1 MNIRSYKIYSE
12 HLVSTVI
19 FNRTGTLIRKSTFL
33 FTHSWTHAH
42 YTRANTHSHAQTPT
56 HTHRMHALT
65 RAANRTHL
73 RQEKNQ
79 WGVGNKS
86 LIYVAAYEACVG
98 KYQHQENGRHQRQ
111 RRDTHLQGCVRLR
124 KAAIAFDFE
133 FIIFFYLILLFFHK
147 NSFRQ
152 VGIWKTRFAKVV
164 FVRYSGEYLLKQMRP
179 TTSQ

>member
-1 MNIRSYKIYSE
+1 MNIRSYRIYSK

-19 FNRTGTLIRKSTFL
+19 FNRTGTPNSQEYISFHTLVN
-33 FTHSWTHAH
+33 
-42 YTRANTHSHAQTPT
+42 TRALHTHKHPRTRTKCTHSHAQTPT

-133 FIIFFYLILLFFHK
+133 FIIFFYLILLYF
-147 NSFRQ
+147 S
-152 VGIWKTRFAKVV
+152 
-164 FVRYSGEYLLKQMRP
+164 
-179 TTSQ
+179 